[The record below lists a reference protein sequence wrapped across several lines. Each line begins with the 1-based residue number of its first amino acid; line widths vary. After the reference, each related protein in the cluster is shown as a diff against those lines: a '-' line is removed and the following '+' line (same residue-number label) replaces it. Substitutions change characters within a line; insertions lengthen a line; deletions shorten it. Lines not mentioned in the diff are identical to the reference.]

1 MSSDPI
7 VHTAYGPYRTLSSR
21 LPEFLAKYPPSE
33 GYGVEISIKDTL
45 CLTPDLRSFYE
56 LAIKS
61 GQNIESVGLPSLKVK
76 YRSIIV
82 EASLVRSGA
91 RLAVAHTFAQIE
103 FDKDFEMAET
113 RARQRLLAA
122 LGFDGKV
129 LDDDELPSI
138 AAADRTSTPTPAPET
153 SISAEAEKD
162 AVDAKSEPLQEP
174 AEHPVVTSIDAAKL
188 PAHVSAQVRM
198 RIELLTKAGVAVEEP
213 KSLKEARDI
222 LRMPIPNANGVQ
234 S

>member
-7 VHTAYGPYRTLSSR
+7 VHTAYGPYRPLSSR

-45 CLTPDLRSFYE
+45 SLTPDLRSFYE

-61 GQNIESVGLPSLKVK
+61 GHNIESVGLPSLKVK
-76 YRSIIV
+76 CRSIIV
-82 EASLVRSGA
+82 EACLIRSGA
-91 RLAVAHTFAQIE
+91 RLAVAHSFAQIE

-129 LDDDELPSI
+129 LDDDELPPI
-138 AAADRTSTPTPAPET
+138 ASAEGSGTPSPAPET
-153 SISAEAEKD
+153 SLSPEAEKD
-162 AVDAKSEPLQEP
+162 AVDAKAEPLAEP
-174 AEHPVVTSIDAAKL
+174 TEHPVVTSIESAKL

-198 RIELLTKAGVAVEEP
+198 RIELLAKAGVAVEEP

-222 LRMPIPNANGVQ
+222 LRMPIPTATGSQ